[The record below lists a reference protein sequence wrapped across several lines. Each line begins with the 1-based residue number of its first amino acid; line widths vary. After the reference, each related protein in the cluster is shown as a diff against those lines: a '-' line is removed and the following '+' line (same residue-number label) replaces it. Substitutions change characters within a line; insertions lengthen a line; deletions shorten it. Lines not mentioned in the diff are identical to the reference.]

1 MIADLVEE
9 AELRTERR
17 SEGVFFASVTFVRK
31 ITQGLGA
38 AFAGLIL
45 TVSQFP
51 AGAQPGEVSN
61 EVLRDFVV
69 VYAPTL
75 LTVWMLMILCLSMY
89 TVDRIQHEENLK
101 ALGRG

>member
-17 SEGVFFASVTFVRK
+17 SEGIFFASVTFVRK

-45 TVSQFP
+45 TFSQFP
-51 AGAQPGEVSN
+51 AGAIPGEVPN
-61 EVLRDFVV
+61 EVLRNFAL

-75 LTVWMLMILCLSMY
+75 LTVWMLMIFCLSMY
-89 TVDRIQHEENLK
+89 SVDRAQHEENLK
-101 ALGRG
+101 ALGRT